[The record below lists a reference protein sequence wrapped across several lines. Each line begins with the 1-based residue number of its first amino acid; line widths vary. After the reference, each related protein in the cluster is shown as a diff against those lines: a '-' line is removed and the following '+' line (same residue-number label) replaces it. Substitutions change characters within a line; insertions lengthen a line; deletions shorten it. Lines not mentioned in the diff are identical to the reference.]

1 MVSSTLFFVH
11 MHVQSLHT
19 KQSDHSKAF
28 IENNDFLQELDI
40 THEKIEF
47 NDALVELS
55 EGSWE
60 GRPRSH
66 IYTPELLNIIANCR
80 SDFCPPDGESQR
92 QVEFRMI
99 EFLNKSILPR
109 ALAAHLHKTTRK
121 ATHKSTSRASQAP
134 TVTSGISDRNNGSSA
149 RNQNRKPLAV
159 SHSNGRGRRHS
170 WMASKD
176 SSMDSEECSSNEE
189 VPYYVALFS
198 HEIAIKCLLQGI
210 LGSNPHLTHYGLC
223 IDNTSMTVLRH
234 STYHGWQIHRM
245 NDTSHLRLL

>member
-1 MVSSTLFFVH
+1 
-11 MHVQSLHT
+11 MHVQSSILVEWTFKSIHRLG
-19 KQSDHSKAF
+19 QW
-28 IENNDFLQELDI
+28 FLQELDI
-40 THEKIEF
+40 AHEKIEF
-47 NDALVELS
+47 NDSLVELS
-55 EGSWE
+55 QGSWE
-60 GRPRSH
+60 GRPPSD

-99 EFLNKSILPR
+99 EFLNKFILPR
-109 ALAAHLHKTTRK
+109 ALAAHLHKTTTK
-121 ATHKSTSRASQAP
+121 ATHKSTSRASQAQ
-134 TVTSGISDRNNGSSA
+134 TIMSGISNRENGSSN
-149 RNQNRKPLAV
+149 RNLKPLAI
-159 SHSNGRGRRHS
+159 SHSNGRGGRQSRIT
-170 WMASKD
+170 SKN
-176 SSMDSEECSSNEE
+176 SSMNSEEYVKKE

-234 STYHGWQIHRM
+234 STFHGWQIHRM